1 MLWPATDA
9 PDFGRTID
17 AARDRVGSETIRRTA
32 RADGTEWL
40 HYRTAPLD
48 TATLNGHRPGS
59 RPTECRNCVIFRAFV
74 RNFSAVRTIYI
85 EAIRNNMAKNGV
97 RSDGTSAGASDTLPA
112 DILSSDGMDRVMD
125 ILANRHR
132 RLMVLSLKRGGV
144 ETETDL
150 MFRSSGREEA
160 EMALRHTHL
169 PKLEEA
175 GYVEWNRE
183 TGEVSKGSRFDEI
196 EPILELIE
204 NHSDELPPGWP

>member
-1 MLWPATDA
+1 
-9 PDFGRTID
+9 
-17 AARDRVGSETIRRTA
+17 
-32 RADGTEWL
+32 
-40 HYRTAPLD
+40 
-48 TATLNGHRPGS
+48 
-59 RPTECRNCVIFRAFV
+59 
-74 RNFSAVRTIYI
+74 
-85 EAIRNNMAKNGV
+85 MAKNGV

>member
-1 MLWPATDA
+1 
-9 PDFGRTID
+9 
-17 AARDRVGSETIRRTA
+17 
-32 RADGTEWL
+32 
-40 HYRTAPLD
+40 
-48 TATLNGHRPGS
+48 
-59 RPTECRNCVIFRAFV
+59 
-74 RNFSAVRTIYI
+74 
-85 EAIRNNMAKNGV
+85 MAKNDV

-132 RLMVLSLKRGGV
+132 RLMVLSLKRGSV

-175 GYVEWNRE
+175 GYIEWNRE

>member
-1 MLWPATDA
+1 M
-9 PDFGRTID
+9 
-17 AARDRVGSETIRRTA
+17 V
-32 RADGTEWL
+32 
-40 HYRTAPLD
+40 
-48 TATLNGHRPGS
+48 
-59 RPTECRNCVIFRAFV
+59 
-74 RNFSAVRTIYI
+74 
-85 EAIRNNMAKNGV
+85 KNDV
-97 RSDGTSAGASDTLPA
+97 RSDGTSAGVSDTLPA

-175 GYVEWNRE
+175 GYIEWNRE

>member
-1 MLWPATDA
+1 
-9 PDFGRTID
+9 
-17 AARDRVGSETIRRTA
+17 
-32 RADGTEWL
+32 
-40 HYRTAPLD
+40 
-48 TATLNGHRPGS
+48 
-59 RPTECRNCVIFRAFV
+59 
-74 RNFSAVRTIYI
+74 
-85 EAIRNNMAKNGV
+85 MAKNGV

-169 PKLEEA
+169 QKLEEA

>member
-1 MLWPATDA
+1 
-9 PDFGRTID
+9 
-17 AARDRVGSETIRRTA
+17 
-32 RADGTEWL
+32 
-40 HYRTAPLD
+40 
-48 TATLNGHRPGS
+48 
-59 RPTECRNCVIFRAFV
+59 
-74 RNFSAVRTIYI
+74 
-85 EAIRNNMAKNGV
+85 MAKNGI

>member
-1 MLWPATDA
+1 
-9 PDFGRTID
+9 
-17 AARDRVGSETIRRTA
+17 
-32 RADGTEWL
+32 
-40 HYRTAPLD
+40 
-48 TATLNGHRPGS
+48 
-59 RPTECRNCVIFRAFV
+59 
-74 RNFSAVRTIYI
+74 
-85 EAIRNNMAKNGV
+85 
-97 RSDGTSAGASDTLPA
+97 
-112 DILSSDGMDRVMD
+112 MDRVMD

-175 GYVEWNRE
+175 GYIEWNRE

>member
-1 MLWPATDA
+1 M
-9 PDFGRTID
+9 
-17 AARDRVGSETIRRTA
+17 V
-32 RADGTEWL
+32 
-40 HYRTAPLD
+40 
-48 TATLNGHRPGS
+48 
-59 RPTECRNCVIFRAFV
+59 
-74 RNFSAVRTIYI
+74 
-85 EAIRNNMAKNGV
+85 KNDV
-97 RSDGTSAGASDTLPA
+97 RSDGTSAGTSDTLPA

-175 GYVEWNRE
+175 GYIEWNRE